1 MLPLLLLVTL
11 LAAQGINA
19 DVIWY
24 DELTSIGHAGGLT
37 GPFSPLDVLN
47 SISTHSPKH
56 GPLFFELLAVWGA
69 LVGWHHAVLRC
80 LPLFFGILTVAWVYR
95 IGADFLGWRA
105 GLWASAFLGLNV
117 FWLEYFHEIRMYTA
131 QAAML
136 VATLWHYLHIV
147 QAQSTI
153 GSRSAAANRSA
164 ALRQNSQP
172 SRRTSGAVFTKRMRW
187 FGLILAASLSLYA
200 QPFSI
205 FVFLAIGVY
214 HLIFVPKTVRWIH
227 TALAFALVGVFYLPW
242 LPVTYVG
249 LTTKFDAWGEM
260 PFEQAVDVFLQLLS
274 NGNWL
279 VILIAF
285 VAAALHLRKRE
296 NLKKALP
303 FWVIAFVILALLLSV
318 NEAVRLIP
326 LRRSRYFLIV
336 FYPMAL
342 IVGSGLAWLR
352 PRVLPLII
360 LAVYLGSGF
369 LLRGWDGYV
378 GFQGTIRAIQS
389 YPPIHDYVLAL
400 RDVVSEE
407 DFIVGFSDINFIIR
421 RGKVG
426 KSTADYYFETLMGV
440 DGTFIRTNLDNAQ
453 LEEDIPDKL
462 EDHPYLLFTYNPLNK
477 PAIFDRTKLIIERD
491 YAPCELVLDEAELR
505 VERYVYH
512 TLDCDRK
519 YQPIRYDNDIYIV
532 DKYADFVPDRD
543 VLRVVTGWEVADKAL
558 LYQYNISIQI
568 HTVDGQKVAQI
579 NPDRHLYH
587 DVLKWFVVELSTAEL
602 SPGDYRVVVVVY
614 DRHPPHAKVFGA
626 DIDSGEYGKILPIQ
640 TFSIPE

>member
-1 MLPLLLLVTL
+1 MLDLAPSKGHLFQAFPRWWRMLPLLLLVTL

-37 GPFSPLDVLN
+37 GPFSPLDVLD
-47 SISTHSPKH
+47 SIRTHSPKH
-56 GPLFFELLAVWGA
+56 GPLFFELLAAWGA

-80 LPLFFGILTVAWVYR
+80 LPLFFGILTLAWVYR
-95 IGADFLGWRA
+95 IGVDFLGWRA
-105 GLWASAFLGLNV
+105 GLYASAFLGLNV

-136 VATLWHYLHIV
+136 VAMLWHYLHI
-147 QAQSTI
+147 AQSKSTI
-153 GSRSAAANRSA
+153 GRA
-164 ALRQNSQP
+164 
-172 SRRTSGAVFTKRMRW
+172 RW
-187 FGLILAASLSLYA
+187 LGLILFASLSLYA
-200 QPFSI
+200 QPFSF
-205 FVFLAIGVY
+205 FVFLAVGFY
-214 HLIFVPKTVRWIH
+214 HLAFVPKTKRWIH
-227 TALAFALVGVFYLPW
+227 TAAAFLLVGVLYLPW

-260 PFEQAVDVFLQLLS
+260 PFEQAVEVFLQLLS

-285 VAAALHLRKRE
+285 VAAAARLRKRE

-303 FWVIAFVILALLLSV
+303 FWVLAFVVLALLLSV

-326 LRRSRYFLIV
+326 LRRSRYFFVV

-342 IVGSGLAWLR
+342 IIGSGLAWIR
-352 PRVLPLII
+352 PRALPLII
-360 LAVYLGSGF
+360 LGLYLGSGF
-369 LLRGWDGYV
+369 MLRGREDYV
-378 GFQGTIRAIQS
+378 WYQGTIRAIQS
-389 YPPIHDYVLAL
+389 YPPIYDYVLSL
-400 RDVVSEE
+400 RDLVSEE

-426 KSTADYYFETLMGV
+426 KSTADYYFETLMGI
-440 DGTFIRTNLDNAQ
+440 DGAFIRTHLDDAE
-453 LEEDIPDKL
+453 LEVDIPDKL

-477 PAIFDRTKLIIERD
+477 PAIFDRTRSIIERD

-505 VERYVYH
+505 VERYVYR

-519 YQPIRYDNDIYIV
+519 YQPIRYDNGISIV
-532 DKYADFVPDRD
+532 DKFADFIPDRD

-568 HTVDGQKVAQI
+568 HSLDGQKVAQI

-587 DVLKWFVVELSTAEL
+587 DVLKWFVVELSTSDL
-602 SPGDYRVVVVVY
+602 PPGDYNAVVLLY
-614 DRHPPHAKVFGA
+614 DRYPPHAKVFGA
-626 DIDSGEYGKILPIQ
+626 DIESGEHGKVLPIGS
-640 TFSIPE
+640 FNIPG

>member
-11 LAAQGINA
+11 LAAGGINA

-37 GPFSPLDVLN
+37 GPFSPLDVLR

-56 GPLFFELLAVWGA
+56 GPLFFELLAGWGA
-69 LVGWHHAVLRC
+69 LVGWHHVVLRC
-80 LPLFFGILTVAWVYR
+80 LPLFFGILTVAWIYR
-95 IGADFLGWRA
+95 IGQDFLGWRA

-136 VATLWHYLHIV
+136 VAMLWHYLHIV
-147 QAQSTI
+147 QSKSTI
-153 GSRSAAANRSA
+153 GK
-164 ALRQNSQP
+164 
-172 SRRTSGAVFTKRMRW
+172 VRW
-187 FGLILAASLSLYA
+187 FGLILTASLSLYA
-200 QPFSI
+200 QPFSL
-205 FVFLAIGVY
+205 FVFLAVGFY
-214 HLIFVPKTVRWIH
+214 HLVFVPKTKRWIH
-227 TALAFALVGVFYLPW
+227 TALAFLLVGVLYLPW

-285 VAAALHLRKRE
+285 AAAALHLRKRE

-303 FWVIAFVILALLLSV
+303 FWVLAFVILALLLSV

-326 LRRSRYFLIV
+326 LRRSRYFFVV
-336 FYPMAL
+336 FYPAAL
-342 IVGSGLAWLR
+342 IVGSGLAWIR
-352 PRVLPLII
+352 PRPLPII
-360 LAVYLGSGF
+360 LLALYIGSGF
-369 LLRGWDGYV
+369 VLRGRDDYV
-378 GFQGTIRAIQS
+378 NYQGTIRAIQS
-389 YPPIHDYVLAL
+389 YPPIYDYVLAL
-400 RDVVSEE
+400 RDLVSEE
-407 DFIVGFSDINFIIR
+407 DFVVGFSDINFIIR

-426 KSTADYYFETLMGV
+426 KSTADYYFETLMGI

-462 EDHPYLLFTYNPLNK
+462 EDHPYLLFTYNPLDK
-477 PAIFDRTKLIIERD
+477 PAIFDRTRSIIERD
-491 YAPCELVLDEAELR
+491 YAPCELVLEEAELR
-505 VERYVYH
+505 VERYVYR

-519 YQPIRYDNDIYIV
+519 YRPIRYDNGISIV
-532 DKYADFVPDRD
+532 DKFADFIPDRD
-543 VLRVVTGWEVADKAL
+543 VLRVVTGWEAADKAL
-558 LYQYNISIQI
+558 LDQYNISIQI
-568 HTVDGQKVAQI
+568 HSLDGQKVAQI

-587 DVLKWFVVELSTAEL
+587 DVLKWFVVELSTSDL
-602 SPGDYRVVVVVY
+602 SPGDYRVVVLVY
-614 DRHPPHAKVFGA
+614 DRYPPHAKVFGS
-626 DIDSGEYGKILPIQ
+626 DIESGEYGKILPIQ
-640 TFSIPE
+640 SFSIPG

>member
-11 LAAQGINA
+11 LAAGGINA

-37 GPFSPLDVLN
+37 GPFSPLDVLR

-56 GPLFFELLAVWGA
+56 GPLFFELLAGWGA
-69 LVGWHHAVLRC
+69 LVGWHHAALRC
-80 LPLFFGILTVAWVYR
+80 LTLFFGILTVAWVYR
-95 IGADFLGWRA
+95 IGVDFLGWRA

-136 VATLWHYLHIV
+136 VAMLWHYLHI
-147 QAQSTI
+147 AQSKSTI
-153 GSRSAAANRSA
+153 GS
-164 ALRQNSQP
+164 
-172 SRRTSGAVFTKRMRW
+172 VRW
-187 FGLILAASLSLYA
+187 FGLILTASLSLYA
-200 QPFSI
+200 QPFSF
-205 FVFLAIGVY
+205 FVFLAIGFY
-214 HLIFVPKTVRWIH
+214 HLIFVPKTKRWIH
-227 TALAFALVGVFYLPW
+227 TALAFLLVGVLYLPW

-260 PFEQAVDVFLQLLS
+260 PFEQAVEVFLQLLS

-279 VILIAF
+279 VILIALA
-285 VAAALHLRKRE
+285 AAALRLRKRE

-303 FWVIAFVILALLLSV
+303 FWVLAFVILALLLSV

-326 LRRSRYFLIV
+326 LRRSRYFFVV

-342 IVGSGLAWLR
+342 IVGSGLAWLK
-352 PRVLPLII
+352 PRALPLII
-360 LAVYLGSGF
+360 LTVYLGSGF
-369 LLRGWDGYV
+369 VFRGWDDYV

-426 KSTADYYFETLMGV
+426 KSTADYYFETLMGI

-477 PAIFDRTKLIIERD
+477 PAIFDQTRSIIERD
-491 YAPCELVLDEAELR
+491 YAPCKLVLDEAELR
-505 VERYVYH
+505 VERYVYR

-519 YQPIRYDNDIYIV
+519 YQPIRYDNGISIV
-532 DKYADFVPDRD
+532 DKFADFIPDRD

-568 HTVDGQKVAQI
+568 HSADGQKVAQI

-587 DVLKWFVVELSTAEL
+587 DVLKWFVVELSTSDL
-602 SPGDYRVVVVVY
+602 LPGDYRVVVMVY
-614 DRHPPHAKVFGA
+614 DRDPPHAKVFGA
-626 DIDSGEYGKILPIQ
+626 DIESGEYGKILPIQ
-640 TFSIPE
+640 SFSIPG